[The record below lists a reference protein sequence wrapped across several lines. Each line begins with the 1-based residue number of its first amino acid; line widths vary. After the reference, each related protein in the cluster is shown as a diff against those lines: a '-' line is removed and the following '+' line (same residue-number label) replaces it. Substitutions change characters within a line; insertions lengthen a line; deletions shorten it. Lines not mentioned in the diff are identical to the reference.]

1 MEMSEKEIKK
11 LFGIKTSPEGF
22 ISNFSLKEELNNL
35 LKDSYHLYNE
45 ISILVKPSQKLKN
58 YSCPKWTTFQNKND
72 SVIFNNL
79 IDFICEIKK
88 EFNDK
93 DLLNLYILTDKI
105 EKIDNLEEGNIKE
118 QIEIKCN
125 EKIDSP
131 NIIESIGLLFN
142 YINSENLKKKKNGK
156 FLRIILMIDKNSQ
169 PIDIDKLISVM
180 NTFNSSNRNYEKA
193 VLNIL
198 TIDECDNINNLKQE
212 NLYKKEICD
221 NLNFE
226 GSIQNSENEI
236 NNIYS
241 IIIEK
246 EKVIY
251 EKIENFFS
259 EINDLLSKNELK
271 NFIKSFDESYIDIQ
285 NLNNAILN
293 NLSLLIESNNDKRKE
308 KIQNEIRDDV
318 FEKNL
323 IDTIINKVK
332 ENIGDKKNDYSN
344 WERNLETV
352 INNSKQE
359 LENLKSKFNNS
370 YNNYWEKKYDFIQ
383 KQIDN
388 VDNFRNKIN
397 NIDSYLKYV
406 EKEIEK
412 NANKIIE
419 SPQ

>member
-1 MEMSEKEIKK
+1 M
-11 LFGIKTSPEGF
+11 
-22 ISNFSLKEELNNL
+22 
-35 LKDSYHLYNE
+35 
-45 ISILVKPSQKLKN
+45 KN

-156 FLRIILMIDKNSQ
+156 FLRIILIIDKNSQ

>member
-1 MEMSEKEIKK
+1 M
-11 LFGIKTSPEGF
+11 
-22 ISNFSLKEELNNL
+22 
-35 LKDSYHLYNE
+35 
-45 ISILVKPSQKLKN
+45 
-58 YSCPKWTTFQNKND
+58 
-72 SVIFNNL
+72 
-79 IDFICEIKK
+79 
-88 EFNDK
+88 
-93 DLLNLYILTDKI
+93 
-105 EKIDNLEEGNIKE
+105 
-118 QIEIKCN
+118 
-125 EKIDSP
+125 
-131 NIIESIGLLFN
+131 
-142 YINSENLKKKKNGK
+142 
-156 FLRIILMIDKNSQ
+156 
-169 PIDIDKLISVM
+169 
-180 NTFNSSNRNYEKA
+180 
-193 VLNIL
+193 
-198 TIDECDNINNLKQE
+198 
-212 NLYKKEICD
+212 
-221 NLNFE
+221 
-226 GSIQNSENEI
+226 
-236 NNIYS
+236 
-241 IIIEK
+241 
-246 EKVIY
+246 
-251 EKIENFFS
+251 
-259 EINDLLSKNELK
+259 
-271 NFIKSFDESYIDIQ
+271 
-285 NLNNAILN
+285 
-293 NLSLLIESNNDKRKE
+293 IESNNDKRKE

>member
-1 MEMSEKEIKK
+1 
-11 LFGIKTSPEGF
+11 
-22 ISNFSLKEELNNL
+22 
-35 LKDSYHLYNE
+35 
-45 ISILVKPSQKLKN
+45 
-58 YSCPKWTTFQNKND
+58 
-72 SVIFNNL
+72 
-79 IDFICEIKK
+79 
-88 EFNDK
+88 
-93 DLLNLYILTDKI
+93 
-105 EKIDNLEEGNIKE
+105 
-118 QIEIKCN
+118 
-125 EKIDSP
+125 
-131 NIIESIGLLFN
+131 
-142 YINSENLKKKKNGK
+142 
-156 FLRIILMIDKNSQ
+156 
-169 PIDIDKLISVM
+169 M

-370 YNNYWEKKYDFIQ
+370 YNNYWEKKYEFIQ